1 MKKILTIVGARPN
14 FMKAAVLHRALEALP
29 GVVSRIVHTGQHYD
43 PAMSGVFFRELD
55 LPAPH
60 EYLDIHDAHSI
71 RLVARI
77 MLALEPVLER
87 ERPDWVVVIGDV
99 DSTLAAALT
108 AHKMGIP
115 LAHVEAGLRSF
126 DRGMPEE
133 NNRIVTDALSDLLFV
148 TEPQGVE
155 NLLKEGV
162 PAQKIH
168 TVGNCLVDCLVQFHE
183 KARQTEHFERLQLPD
198 GKYALLTFHRPSNVD
213 TAPAL
218 ERLVDLI
225 EQVCLRYPAVFPLH
239 PRTRNRLEQ
248 AGLLERL
255 SQNPRLHMPEPLGYL
270 PFLNLME
277 HAAVVV
283 TDSGGVQVE
292 SGWLDVP
299 CITLRNSTESPACV
313 AFGTNVLLP
322 EFDAAALNGLLDQI
336 EQGGWKKSRL
346 RTLWDGQ
353 AAVRMAEILVAR
365 PSGRREEA
373 IHGRPA

>member
-1 MKKILTIVGARPN
+1 MKKILIIVGARPN
-14 FMKAAVLHRALEALP
+14 FMKAAVLHRALEAWP

-43 PAMSGVFFRELD
+43 PVMSDVFFQELE

-60 EYLDIHDAHSI
+60 EYLDIHDTHAS

-126 DRGMPEE
+126 DRSMPEE

-148 TEPQGVE
+148 TEPEGVK
-155 NLLKEGV
+155 NLLKEGIST
-162 PAQKIH
+162 QKIH
-168 TVGNCLVDCLVQFHE
+168 DVGNCLVDCLLQYRE
-183 KARQTEHFERLQLPD
+183 KAAQNRHFEHLHLPD
-198 GKYALLTFHRPSNVD
+198 GRYALITFHRPSNVD
-213 TAPAL
+213 NAQAL
-218 ERLVDLI
+218 QRLVDLI
-225 EQVCLRYPAVFPLH
+225 EQVCYRYPAVFPLH
-239 PRTRNRLEQ
+239 PRTRIRLEQ
-248 AGLLERL
+248 AGLLDRL
-255 SQNPRLHMPEPLGYL
+255 SRNTRLQMPEPLGYL

-277 HAAVVV
+277 HAALVV

-299 CITLRNSTESPACV
+299 CITLRNSTESVACV
-313 AFGTNVLLP
+313 EFGTNVLLP
-322 EFDAAALNGLLDQI
+322 EFEAATLNTLLDQV
-336 EQGGWKKSRL
+336 EQGKWKKSRL
-346 RTLWDGQ
+346 KDLWDGQ
-353 AAVRMAEILVAR
+353 AALRMAAILSVAQ
-365 PSGRREEA
+365 PSGCR
-373 IHGRPA
+373 